1 LFELGGVCGVCLS
14 MLASTIFAYRYGLSL
29 SLSTLQLL
37 YITMYIIAIA
47 WLYVVFMMAI
57 TEQSAVAG
65 IMTFFCY
72 GVFPLTIV
80 LYLMGTPQ
88 RKRNRQLQELK
99 KKSTAAPANSDTGME
114 ENDASKHTLR
124 YGNTASAPALDE
136 QMRTQQQ
143 QSEEKAAPEN

>member
-1 LFELGGVCGVCLS
+1 
-14 MLASTIFAYRYGLSL
+14 
-29 SLSTLQLL
+29 
-37 YITMYIIAIA
+37 MYIIAIA

-88 RKRNRQLQELK
+88 RKRNRQLQERK
-99 KKSTAAPANSDTGME
+99 KKTIAPAVNSDAGTKE
-114 ENDASKHTLR
+114 KEVNEHTL
-124 YGNTASAPALDE
+124 
-136 QMRTQQQ
+136 
-143 QSEEKAAPEN
+143 